1 MTTDNL
7 VASILNKIL
16 SSTGQAITGFDEE
29 IFETGLIDSFGIVEL
44 ITALE
49 EDFQIKIPFEDM
61 KIQNFSSIN
70 EISKFIERL
79 KAINFAEND

>member
-61 KIQNFSSIN
+61 TIQNFSSVN

-79 KAINFAEND
+79 KAINSADND

>member
-16 SSTGQAITGFDEE
+16 SPTGQAITGFDEE

-61 KIQNFSSIN
+61 KIQNFLSVN

-79 KAINFAEND
+79 KAINSADND